1 MRFRKPPLWESFS
14 KTSVF
19 SGVFI
24 VLVYGTEGETH
35 RKRWKR
41 IGVDGVQA
49 FRLVSG
55 EKLNALCLRSL
66 WLEWFLYSDKMAI
79 PGVSV
84 FLQDN
89 HDFWPA
95 TIRCNSRQP
104 SKFSH
109 RLRSREKAEHKLFS
123 SFFYTVHITW
133 LCYKKRLKMKIGI
146 WRTTV
151 YLEHPNLSNSNGK
164 LSENS
169 PREVWRNL
177 KHNRYFV
184 YLHSLRTQNMTPVK
198 LDIPNHYSVR
208 FVRNERTEG
217 TPNEKTRAKEKQNGR
232 PRRG

>member
-123 SFFYTVHITW
+123 SVQFIFLHCSHHMVVLQEET
-133 LCYKKRLKMKIGI
+133 
-146 WRTTV
+146 
-151 YLEHPNLSNSNGK
+151 
-164 LSENS
+164 EN
-169 PREVWRNL
+169 ENRNMEDNCL
-177 KHNRYFV
+177 
-184 YLHSLRTQNMTPVK
+184 L
-198 LDIPNHYSVR
+198 
-208 FVRNERTEG
+208 G
-217 TPNEKTRAKEKQNGR
+217 TPKFE
-232 PRRG
+232 